1 MNDDAVAILPLERE
15 EKAALRETL
24 LVGRR
29 ISPQWLKGSVPTLG
43 VRFSGELA
51 SAFAALMEAA
61 KVERCY
67 LPTASLKAALTVG
80 LGSVI
85 SIDRDLGLGKTY
97 PNSGLFPCAVT
108 LFSSAA
114 EDSEPL
120 VTTICGYLKSWI
132 IDTVEPWAQRN
143 EMGDLT
149 ARLKKAVTPAGVAL
163 NQENASL
170 LKSDGS
176 PDFSLIAR
184 TLAEK
189 LIGEQLFEGL
199 GSCELVASPE
209 WPSNSVEL
217 MTLPTKLPKMAG
229 SFSMVARLTVC
240 TIPYSKDLFLS
251 VSAAKRNWSQRM
263 PGYSAVMR
271 QFTAHVLAPG
281 TPVMQVSV
289 ERRDGA
295 WSFGEDYSAAQ
306 REAAKSGAALPATVL
321 EAIKQEQFNPDVG
334 WWVGIPEL
342 PALSKFLA
350 PRTVFEGDEVELFLG
365 ISGFLGPILAPRP
378 IPFQEVSL
386 GRSQTKSIQQM
397 LRLSDLSY
405 GTAGASLAA
414 EYDEDDNAEDD
425 ETDRL
430 KRVQTIDDYREQN
443 ILAIQAAYGATAPMV
458 WLVGGSPEE
467 QSIIERSVEMLFGDA
482 ITIAKETLPLHVHG
496 ARASLPAKEASA
508 SVRFDERKKAWDP
521 LAETIKKV
529 SAGRPS
535 IVVICAADQY
545 EDANGK
551 LAKDDGVNTFA
562 GIHSMA
568 KVGANAHHLL
578 PISAPGDAAAAQ
590 TFLHRAQSALLD
602 VILAHSGVVLAVDKF
617 IGRVL
622 PVSSTAPLAIYGV
635 QAARTRAK
643 RFSGQTGVSFILYSK
658 LVVATGVTEIQIV
671 YCQNGKTNRS
681 KWLPLA
687 KGLQW
692 LGSQRQLSSGDDS
705 WLKNTFVEATKETI
719 AQAAETDPYAI
730 FLIEWRSV
738 SGLWRGIRD
747 TDLTPGTSP
756 RLGDASLGAYPG
768 MSFVRI
774 RKGIDTLSIRSSY
787 KKNVAIWRGD
797 IEHTAS
803 DSYYTTLKRL
813 VEIGEG
819 DSETLR
825 AGHFIAN
832 MGYAK
837 TVQVLRGLS
846 CYKTTKRLKQ
856 DKITKEYQEKFV
868 DPSYMDAALPA
879 PMDIT
884 VLQSP
889 EGVSPRQIAMVVM
902 GLRLGYAHY
911 SDWTSMPAPL
921 FFKAKVDD
929 YVMKFSEADSEDD
942 PVKEPSDAP
951 PSPPKQETLLAQ
963 VVNQHLREQLP
974 AAREKAEDTQ
984 EALLPE
990 INIATSHDSDEEDLL
1005 SLAKNLTLVSLIDT
1019 EGTDAK
1025 LQALYQRMMQ
1035 EDPAVRVRVDLPY
1048 WIKTRGLF
1056 GDYTPVVRR
1065 NATKCWAYM
1074 RSLNYVRSRVQK
1086 PHDRDFL
1093 DWLAER
1099 LQVPQAINALNRG
1112 CRKYLGDFR
1121 IAPFAEA
1128 IDRLYNADRPEAER
1142 INTARTVSDVEAG
1155 EICKWASSTGND
1167 EMLAWLVFVAACYGT
1182 NTIADPILKPIKA
1195 IPGPMTMEALKYY
1208 VDCAT
1213 AIEDAIAQKSNLST
1227 FRSVLR
1233 RRQRPALP
1241 EQDKAPAP
1249 IAQPEEA
1256 LTVAPTPAVEP
1267 PCLLPT
1273 PQRKPAAIPKT
1284 ITNTQTV
1291 STGSERVMKIK
1302 SELAGLITSLS
1313 PGNSAFDATLAQIN
1327 GNLQELTRLH
1337 KDELERQNAAQ
1348 TEIARM
1354 GDLRETYASVLAKYE
1369 GFKADFELSDCY
1381 AFVEPSASAL
1391 DDAEDEAMLIEQNV
1405 EDVQSLKDDVNKID
1419 SLPPPASF
1427 PEREKR
1433 ARASAETLS
1442 KAQDMAN
1449 ALKTRL
1455 DTSICLTT
1463 GADGAPPPPDGPVD
1477 EAPDSEVSPPLAQ
1490 EPAADAAPNEAAVT
1504 AAAMPPPAQP
1514 VPPILT
1520 KPEKRVD
1527 TTPAPIASLIA
1538 VPPPP
1543 AKASPP
1549 QIAPAPIIAPEVAIS
1564 IPEKAPA
1571 VHAVSKSPA
1580 VNDPMQ
1586 SEQESETEACSV
1598 LPVSADV
1605 CAELDVLVDL
1615 FARRYYGLA
1624 QAQIEAIK
1632 PLMLAMNEDDEDARS
1647 TNVHYIV
1654 LTALALAMDS
1664 MQCKFAFPSTLDS
1677 ALKEM
1682 LEVAPLSNDVL
1693 CEAKFTALGAL
1704 GASLSSML
1712 FSNSDAQWNVGNV
1725 IRERLQGHH
1734 GLKQLLEHVDTAR
1747 QRNVT
1752 LTRATFR
1759 NSGIGDQQ
1767 TINSE
1772 LEELSKRAAN
1782 WKSDNDIHSS
1792 WNHRAFRSAH
1802 EDIYGASHPVGACLA
1817 AIARGDALRA
1827 RQLFEEA
1834 RRKLDKPTATL
1845 DEAFRKIGEKK
1856 NPDGQL
1862 RVWSIENLGV
1872 TKSFIEDCLTLM
1884 ERRHSP
1890 SKELK
1895 QNTESYLS
1903 VLHRSLTGA
1912 REEILVMDA
1921 RTPLERLYRD
1931 SAAAA
1936 IQCALHLYGEDHVEA
1951 CVGKDQERL
1960 LLDLALDRD
1969 LMPEIYP
1976 ADGVPALCDPAETR
1990 LEVRRCAAALHSIGQ
2005 GTGTDTLDDL
2015 LADVQRQHIAR
2026 NRFLPSF
2033 HIERLLKRS
2042 GSADSIS
2049 LAYAKA
2055 KNKFIADLQEVRQR
2069 VTHAMTLNAFPKG
2082 AEEANQMLRV
2092 VEEMLESLRSDHS
2105 IGHINNTTSN
2115 YADFP
2120 QALHAMQHIVQNPL
2134 EKRLKEATDRIEAE
2148 LQSYYEIHGVKVSS
2162 DVQRIRAMLA
2172 EKNAASLRT
2181 ANDALAVLKQQGRL
2195 PERMEFQPDHAK
2207 AYETFLRD
2215 VHQSTAG
2222 RKSTLDALR
2231 EALTAES
2238 KDDDFPWLA
2247 RLSEEQ
2253 RKDAAAFLE
2262 SWSSIF
2268 STSKRAVLEESG
2280 PLHRLFQQMGLGKAP
2295 APLPENGRPNRT
2307 KFFLPER
2314 SFTLNLSSDDVFI
2327 PPRLGSWATHIE
2339 GYVLAGSPQESDLR
2353 QLMQDVGSTPVV
2365 VIARMRLSM
2374 AKRAKLCGGY
2384 PVLLLDDDLISYIAL
2399 HPGERLETMLR
2410 IAILTYYT
2418 NPYDDYGGR
2427 PVPSEMFFGR
2437 QRELTLLREVKSLGV
2452 LYGGRRLGK
2461 SSLLSQ
2467 IEKETNLTRN
2477 SMAVYISMETVDSS
2491 GDHVT
2496 SAWDFLYRQLTMKK
2510 LIPEYT
2516 GAMQTGWVATRQ
2528 WIEKGLAQNSSLN
2541 SLYLLIDEAD
2551 TLMACELR
2559 LKNKEVGFIRGLQQL
2574 VDNLQDSCH
2583 VRYVVAG
2590 LHNMARMASDE
2601 NSVFGKAEQIALEPF
2616 NSPDDIQRGI
2626 KLITKPLAAMG
2637 YLFAKGSEDL
2647 PLRILSVCNFYPAF
2661 IQLYCKRLV
2670 DKLQNDR
2677 QEKCPPIYITSDEL
2691 DVVEKDTF
2699 LLTELRRKFELN
2711 LNLDKRYK
2719 AIALILADVYYSEV
2733 ESIGHYTGLNLSE
2746 IRGACEAYTPMHF
2759 RNSGQGVFEAL
2770 LDEMRKLNVVE
2781 KVHTRYI
2788 LRTPNIAMMMGER
2801 ESIAHQLDELA
2812 REKAE
2817 EHRNHGDRRVQLL
2830 KGSERGLFFPFPI
2843 STVRRFMES
2852 SDGEL
2857 LVITGNSSSG
2867 LMELSKLTAGDWFI
2881 GNEGIVTALAGSG
2894 PYAASEY
2901 VNRIRKETGGGR
2913 GNSLPRLLL
2922 VRPPSWR
2929 PDVFAEFISAAR
2941 KAAAF
2946 KIRIAL
2952 LAIPEQAGELAKAI
2966 GEGELETHSGP
2977 NGGWRVEPIPCW
2989 SDDAVY
2995 FRMHENVDVSSN
3007 AEAIAALLKASCGYQ
3022 TPLLQIC
3029 NANMTVAE
3037 AINFAEARKN
3047 AFAPTLDVFYK
3058 NIGMPS
3064 ALLQAKG
3071 AALQGFTQLVDGY
3084 KRNSPDV
3091 TDALELQ
3098 ELHQSDAQ
3106 FLHWMGLLQ
3115 DGPEGTWKTPD
3126 YYSELLSA
3134 PSK

>member
-1 MNDDAVAILPLERE
+1 MNDDVAALLPPERGDNSV
-15 EKAALRETL
+15 LRETL

-43 VRFSGELA
+43 VRFSGDLA
-51 SAFAALMEAA
+51 SAFVALMEAA
-61 KVERCY
+61 KTERCY
-67 LPTASLKAALTVG
+67 LPTASLKAALAVG

-85 SIDRDLGLGKTY
+85 SIDRDLGLGRTSA
-97 PNSGLFPCAVT
+97 NSGLFPYAVT
-108 LFSSAA
+108 LFSSAL

-120 VTTICGYLKSWI
+120 ITTICGYLKSWI

-143 EMGDLT
+143 EMGDLST
-149 ARLKKAVTPAGVAL
+149 RLKKAVTPAGVSL
-163 NQENASL
+163 NQENSTL

-176 PDFSLIAR
+176 PDFALIAR

-189 LIGEQLFEGL
+189 LIGEELFEGL
-199 GSCELVASPE
+199 GNCELVANPE
-209 WPSNSVEL
+209 WPTNSIEL
-217 MTLPTKLPKMAG
+217 MTMPTKLPKIQG

-240 TIPYSKDLFLS
+240 TIPYSKDLYLS
-251 VSAAKRNWSQRM
+251 VAAGKRNWFQRM

-271 QFTAHVLAPG
+271 RFTAHVLAPG
-281 TPVMQVSV
+281 NPVMQVSV
-289 ERRDGA
+289 ERREGA
-295 WSFGEDYSAAQ
+295 WCFGEDYSAAQ
-306 REAAKSGAALPATVL
+306 REAAKATPSVALPLTVQ
-321 EAIKQEQFNPDVG
+321 EAIKQGQFNPEVG
-334 WWVGIPEL
+334 WWVGLPEL
-342 PALSKFLA
+342 PALSKYLS

-365 ISGFLGPILAPRP
+365 ISTLLGPILAPRL

-386 GRSQTKSIQQM
+386 GRSQAKSVQQM
-397 LRLSDLSY
+397 LRLSDLN

-414 EYDEDDNAEDD
+414 EFDEDEDAEDD
-425 ETDRL
+425 EVGRL
-430 KRVQTIDDYREQN
+430 VRVQSIDDYREQN
-443 ILAIQAAYGATAPMV
+443 IKAIQAAYGATAPMV

-467 QSIIERSVEMLFGDA
+467 QSIIERSVGMLFGDA
-482 ITIAKETLPLHVHG
+482 ITIAKETLPLQVHG

-508 SVRFDERKKAWDP
+508 SVRFDERKKAWSP
-521 LAETIKKV
+521 LAETIQKI

-545 EDANGK
+545 TDGIGK
-551 LAKDDGVNTFA
+551 PAKDDGVNVFA

-568 KVGANAHHLL
+568 KVGANVHYLL
-578 PISAPGDAAAAQ
+578 PMSAPGDPDSQ
-590 TFLHRAQSALLD
+590 QSFLHRAQSALLD
-602 VILAHSGVVLAVDKF
+602 VILAHSGVVLGVEKF

-622 PVSSTAPLAIYGV
+622 PVASTAPLAIYGI
-635 QAARTRAK
+635 QAARTHAR

-671 YCQNGKTNRS
+671 YCQNKKTQRS

-687 KGLQW
+687 QGLQW
-692 LGSQRQLSSGDDS
+692 LGSQRQLSSGDDA
-705 WLKNTFVEATKETI
+705 WLKSTFVEATKETI
-719 AQAAETDPYAI
+719 ADAAETDPHAI
-730 FLIEWRSV
+730 FLIDWRSV

-747 TDLTPGTSP
+747 VDLTPGAPP
-756 RLGDASLGAYPG
+756 RLGDASLHAYPG

-774 RKGIDTLSIRSSY
+774 RKGRETMSIRSSY
-787 KKNVAIWRGD
+787 RKNVAVWRSN
-797 IEHTAS
+797 IESTAS

-819 DSETLR
+819 DAESLGAR
-825 AGHFIAN
+825 HFIAN

-846 CYKTTKRLKQ
+846 CYKTTERVKQ
-856 DKITKEYQEKFV
+856 DKTTMEYQKKLV
-868 DPSYMDAALPA
+868 DPSSMDAALPA

-884 VLQSP
+884 VMQSP

-911 SDWTSMPAPL
+911 SDWTGMPAPL
-921 FFKAKVDD
+921 FFKIKVDD
-929 YVMKFSEADSEDD
+929 YVIKFSEADSEEDA
-942 PVKEPSDAP
+942 VKEQVAP
-951 PSPPKQETLLAQ
+951 PLAHPKPETRLVQL
-963 VVNQHLREQLP
+963 VNQHLLEQLP
-974 AAREKAEDTQ
+974 APAEKAEDIQ
-984 EALLPE
+984 EASLPE
-990 INIATSHDSDEEDLL
+990 INIATSDDSDEDDLL
-1005 SLAKNLTLVSLIDT
+1005 SRAKNLALTLLIDT
-1019 EGTDAK
+1019 EASDAK
-1025 LQALYQRMMQ
+1025 VRLLHHRMMQ

-1048 WIKTRGLF
+1048 WVKTRGLF

-1074 RSLNYVRSRVQK
+1074 RSLGYVKTRDQK

-1099 LQVPQAINALNRG
+1099 LQVPQSINALNRG

-1121 IAPFAEA
+1121 IAPFAES
-1128 IDRLYNADRPEAER
+1128 IDRLYNAGRPEAEQISTSR
-1142 INTARTVSDVEAG
+1142 PISEVEAG
-1155 EICKWASSTGND
+1155 EMSKWAASTGND
-1167 EMLAWLVFVAACYGT
+1167 ELLAWLVFMAACYGT
-1182 NTIADPILKPIKA
+1182 NNIADPVLKPIKA
-1195 IPGPMTMEALKYY
+1195 IPGPLTNDALKYY
-1208 VDCAT
+1208 VDCAS
-1213 AIEDAIAQKSNLST
+1213 AVEDALAQKNNLST

-1233 RRQRPALP
+1233 RRQRPALSEPDQTCALIAPP
-1241 EQDKAPAP
+1241 E
-1249 IAQPEEA
+1249 
-1256 LTVAPTPAVEP
+1256 TPAITPTVSAEIARVT
-1267 PCLLPT
+1267 PT
-1273 PQRKPAAIPKT
+1273 PQAKLAATPKT
-1284 ITNTQTV
+1284 IKNIHTV
-1291 STGSERVMKIK
+1291 STESERVMKIK
-1302 SELAGLITSLS
+1302 SELADLITSLS
-1313 PGNSAFDATLAQIN
+1313 PGNSAFDATLAQIS
-1327 GNLQELTRLH
+1327 GSLQELTKLH
-1337 KDELERQNAAQ
+1337 KDELEKQAAAQ
-1348 TEIARM
+1348 NEIARLSA
-1354 GDLRETYASVLAKYE
+1354 LRGIYASILERYE
-1369 GFKADFELSDCY
+1369 GFKADFELSGCY
-1381 AFVEPSASAL
+1381 VFFEPSGNVL
-1391 DDAEDEAMLIEQNV
+1391 DEAEDEALLIEQTV
-1405 EDVQSLKDDVNKID
+1405 EDVQSLKDDVSKID
-1419 SLPPPASF
+1419 SLPPPASI
-1427 PEREKR
+1427 PERQKR
-1433 ARASAETLS
+1433 NRASHETLS
-1442 KAQDMAN
+1442 KAEAMAK
-1449 ALKTRL
+1449 ALKARL
-1455 DTSICLTT
+1455 DTSRCLTA
-1463 GADGAPPPPDGPVD
+1463 GADGAPPPTDGQPNNAPDPVVNVNPVEEPTSD
-1477 EAPDSEVSPPLAQ
+1477 PAPTDAALTTASLPPEAPPQQLVVAKPAEVV
-1490 EPAADAAPNEAAVT
+1490 E
-1504 AAAMPPPAQP
+1504 
-1514 VPPILT
+1514 
-1520 KPEKRVD
+1520 
-1527 TTPAPIASLIA
+1527 TTPAPIAPPVA
-1538 VPPPP
+1538 VSTS
-1543 AKASPP
+1543 AKANPP
-1549 QIAPAPIIAPEVAIS
+1549 QIEPEPMIVPEVAIN
-1564 IPEKAPA
+1564 IPELAPPEPA
-1571 VHAVSKSPA
+1571 SCKPPTVHRPT
-1580 VNDPMQ
+1580 Q
-1586 SEQESETEACSV
+1586 SEEDSKTELSSER
-1598 LPVSADV
+1598 PVGADLA
-1605 CAELDVLVDL
+1605 AELDVLANL
-1615 FARRYYGLA
+1615 FAHRYYGLA

-1632 PLMLAMNEDDEDARS
+1632 PLMPVTDDDDADAPS
-1647 TNVHYIV
+1647 TNVHHTV
-1654 LTALALAMDS
+1654 LTALVVAMDS
-1664 MQCKFAFPSTLDS
+1664 MQCKFAFPSSLDS
-1677 ALKEM
+1677 ALKER
-1682 LEVAPLSNDVL
+1682 LEVTALSNDVL

-1725 IRERLQGHH
+1725 IRERLQGHP
-1734 GLKQLLEHVDTAR
+1734 GLKQLLEHIDTAR

-1759 NSGIGDQQ
+1759 NSDIGDQQ

-1817 AIARGDALRA
+1817 SIARGDAVKA
-1827 RQLFEEA
+1827 RQLYDDA
-1834 RRKLDKPTATL
+1834 RRKLDKPAATIE
-1845 DEAFRKIGEKK
+1845 EAFRKVGEKK

-1872 TKSFIEDCLTLM
+1872 TKSFIEDCLMLL
-1884 ERRHSP
+1884 ERRHTP

-1903 VLHRSLTGA
+1903 VLHRNLTTA
-1912 REEILVMDA
+1912 RAEILAMDA
-1921 RTPLERLYRD
+1921 RLPLERLYRD
-1931 SAAAA
+1931 SAAEA
-1936 IQCALHLYGEDHVEA
+1936 IQCALYLYGEDHVEA

-1960 LLDLALDRD
+1960 LLDLTLDHN
-1969 LMPEIYP
+1969 LMPGIYP
-1976 ADGVPALCDPAETR
+1976 ADGVPALCDAADTR
-1990 LEVRRCAAALHSIGQ
+1990 GEVRRCAAALDSIGQ
-2005 GTGTDTLDDL
+2005 GTGTDTLSDL

-2026 NRFLPSF
+2026 NRFLPAF
-2033 HIERLLKRS
+2033 HIERILHGS

-2049 LAYAKA
+2049 LAYVKA

-2105 IGHINNTTSN
+2105 IGHINNTTSH

-2120 QALHAMQHIVQNPL
+2120 QALHAMQHFVQNPL

-2148 LQSYYEIHGVKVSS
+2148 LQSYHETHGVKGSP

-2195 PERMEFQPDHAK
+2195 PERIELQPDHAK
-2207 AYETFLRD
+2207 EYESFLRD
-2215 VHQSTAG
+2215 VHQATSG

-2231 EALTAES
+2231 DALTAES
-2238 KDDDFPWLA
+2238 KEDDFVWLA
-2247 RLSEEQ
+2247 RLSDEQ
-2253 RKDAAAFLE
+2253 RKDAADFLA

-2268 STSKRAVLEESG
+2268 SVSKRTVLEESG
-2280 PLHRLFQQMGLGKAP
+2280 PLHRLFQQMGLGEAP

-2314 SFTLNLSSDDVFI
+2314 SFTLNLSSEDVFI

-2374 AKRAKLCGGY
+2374 AKRAKICGSY

-2410 IAILTYYT
+2410 IAILTYCT

-2467 IEKETNLTRN
+2467 IEKETNLTRG
-2477 SMAVYISMETVDSS
+2477 SKAVYISMETVDSS

-2496 SAWDFLYRQLTMKK
+2496 SAWDFLYRQLAMKK
-2510 LIPEYT
+2510 FIPEYA
-2516 GAMQTGWVATRQ
+2516 GVMQTGWVATRQ
-2528 WIEKGLAQNSSLN
+2528 WIEKGLAQNNSLK

-2559 LKNKEVGFIRGLQQL
+2559 LKTNEVGFIRGLQQL

-2677 QEKCPPIYITSDEL
+2677 QEKCPPIYITSDAL
-2691 DVVEKDTF
+2691 DVVEKDAF

-2733 ESIGHYTGLNLSE
+2733 ESSGHYMGLNLSE
-2746 IRGACEAYTPMHF
+2746 IRGACEAYTPTHF

-2781 KVHTRYI
+2781 KIQTRYI

-2801 ESIAHQLDELA
+2801 DSIAHQLDELA

-2817 EHRNHGDRRVQLL
+2817 DHRNHGDRRVQLL

-2867 LMELSKLTAGDWFI
+2867 LMELSKLTPGDWLI
-2881 GNEGIVTALAGSG
+2881 GNEGIVTALPGQG

-2901 VNRIRKETGGGR
+2901 VARIRKETGGSL
-2913 GNSLPRLLL
+2913 GNALPRLLL
-2922 VRPPSWR
+2922 VRPTSWR
-2929 PDVFAEFISAAR
+2929 PDLFAEFVGAAK

-2952 LAIPEQAGELAKAI
+2952 LAIPEQAGELAKAM
-2966 GEGELETHSGP
+2966 GDGELETKSGP
-2977 NGGWRVEPIPCW
+2977 NGSWRIEPIPCW

-2995 FRMHENVDVSSN
+2995 FRMHENVEVSSN

-3029 NANMTVAE
+3029 NANMTVAD
-3037 AINFAEARKN
+3037 ALSFAEARKK
-3047 AFAPTLDVFYK
+3047 AFAPSLDVFYK
-3058 NIGMPS
+3058 NIGMPPE
-3064 ALLQAKG
+3064 LLQDKG
-3071 AALQGFTQLVDGY
+3071 VALQGFTLLVDGY
-3084 KRNSPDV
+3084 KRNSPDIA
-3091 TDALELQ
+3091 DALELQ
-3098 ELHQSDAQ
+3098 QLRQSDAQ

-3115 DGPEGTWKTPD
+3115 DGPDGTWKTPD
-3126 YYSELLSA
+3126 YYSDLLSA
-3134 PSK
+3134 REK